1 VVVTD
6 KCGNQSTSVPI
17 GISLA
22 PSSLVSLLQIKGN
35 VNSVCLGSPVTFQ
48 NLSSG
53 GDHFTVTIYD
63 ADKHDIVT
71 LPAGTSDLNFTP
83 TTTGTYYVSITAGNE
98 GCGNAPASALKQF
111 VVFPTP
117 DPAFNYKADQDY
129 TVVFNNTTPD
139 AGKIPASSLTY
150 KWDFGDGTTDNS
162 FNPAAHHFDFSKSPF
177 TVTLTATTPGTS
189 CLAVTQQTINVQFK
203 GNLFLPNA
211 FVPASSNKQ
220 LNVFRA
226 KGSGMKTWRMQ
237 IFNNFGQL
245 VWETTRL
252 DSNGSPVD
260 GWDGTYKGQ
269 IVQQGVYIWQISATL
284 LNGEEWK
291 GMSYNNS
298 SPSRTG
304 PIHLI
309 R

>member
-1 VVVTD
+1 
-6 KCGNQSTSVPI
+6 
-17 GISLA
+17 
-22 PSSLVSLLQIKGN
+22 
-35 VNSVCLGSPVTFQ
+35 
-48 NLSSG
+48 
-53 GDHFTVTIYD
+53 
-63 ADKHDIVT
+63 
-71 LPAGTSDLNFTP
+71 
-83 TTTGTYYVSITAGNE
+83 
-98 GCGNAPASALKQF
+98 
-111 VVFPTP
+111 
-117 DPAFNYKADQDY
+117 
-129 TVVFNNTTPD
+129 
-139 AGKIPASSLTY
+139 
-150 KWDFGDGTTDNS
+150 
-162 FNPAAHHFDFSKSPF
+162 
-177 TVTLTATTPGTS
+177 
-189 CLAVTQQTINVQFK
+189 
-203 GNLFLPNA
+203 
-211 FVPASSNKQ
+211 
-220 LNVFRA
+220 
-226 KGSGMKTWRMQ
+226 MKTWRMQ